1 VAGIRG
7 VIFDFGGVITENF
20 DPDTARA
27 YELELGLE
35 PDTLAAAIFD
45 CEPWLEVSQGRI
57 SEELYRERFGA
68 GLPRPVP
75 AERLA
80 ALWRFVFDLTGI
92 RPGARELIAAT
103 RARGFRVALLSNE
116 RLSLRATLERWD
128 LAPLFDC
135 IVISAEVGMRKPDPA
150 IYRHA
155 AEGLALPA
163 GTCVFIDDREGNVLA
178 AREVGMHALRFE
190 SLEQLR
196 PALDGLLS
204 QHPAC

>member
-1 VAGIRG
+1 VEGIRG
-7 VIFDFGGVITENF
+7 VIFDFGGVISENF
-20 DPDTARA
+20 DPVTARA
-27 YELELGLE
+27 HEQELGIEPNTLE
-35 PDTLAAAIFD
+35 AALFD

-57 SEELYRERFGA
+57 SEELYRARFGA
-68 GLPRPVP
+68 GLPRPVSP
-75 AERLA
+75 ERLA
-80 ALWRFVFDLTGI
+80 ALWKFVFELTGI
-92 RPGARELIAAT
+92 RPGVPELIAET
-103 RARGFRVALLSNE
+103 RARGLRVALLSNE
-116 RLSLRATLERWD
+116 RLSLRTTLERWH

-190 SLEQLR
+190 SLDQLR
-196 PALDGLLS
+196 AALDGLLS
-204 QHPAC
+204 QHAAC

>member
-1 VAGIRG
+1 VEGIRG
-7 VIFDFGGVITENF
+7 VIFDFGGVLSETF

-27 YELELGLE
+27 YEQELGLE
-35 PDTLAAAIFD
+35 PSTLEAALFD

-75 AERLA
+75 PERLA
-80 ALWRFVFDLTGI
+80 ALWKFVFELTGI
-92 RPGARELIAAT
+92 RAGMRELIAET

-116 RLSLRATLERWD
+116 RRSLRATLERWD

-135 IVISAEVGMRKPDPA
+135 IVISAEVGLRKPDPA
-150 IYRHA
+150 IFRHA
-155 AEGLALPA
+155 AQGLALPTE
-163 GTCVFIDDREGNVLA
+163 TCLFVDDREGNVLA

-190 SLEQLR
+190 SIEQLR

-204 QHPAC
+204 QRAAC

>member
-1 VAGIRG
+1 MEAIRG
-7 VIFDFGGVITENF
+7 VIFDFGGVLSENF
-20 DPDTARA
+20 DPDTARV
-27 YELELGLE
+27 YEQELGLE
-35 PDTLAAAIFD
+35 PNTLEAALFD

-57 SEELYRERFGA
+57 SEELYWERFGA

-75 AERLA
+75 PERLA
-80 ALWRFVFDLTGI
+80 ALWKFVFELTGI
-92 RPGARELIAAT
+92 RAGMRELIAQT

-128 LAPLFDC
+128 LVPLFDS
-135 IVISAEVGMRKPDPA
+135 IVISAEVGMRKPDLA
-150 IYRHA
+150 IFRRA

-204 QHPAC
+204 QRAAC

>member
-1 VAGIRG
+1 VDGIRG
-7 VIFDFGGVITENF
+7 VVFDFGGVLSENF
-20 DPDTARA
+20 DPGTARA

-57 SEELYRERFGA
+57 SEALYRERFGA
-68 GLPRPVP
+68 GLPHPVSP
-75 AERLA
+75 ERLA
-80 ALWRFVFDLTGI
+80 ALWKFVFELTGI
-92 RPGARELIAAT
+92 RAGMPELIAET

-116 RLSLRATLERWD
+116 RPSLRTTLERWD
-128 LAPLFDC
+128 LASLFDY

-150 IYRHA
+150 IYRRA

-163 GTCVFIDDREGNVLA
+163 ETCVFIDDREGNVLA

-190 SLEQLR
+190 SIEQLR

-204 QHPAC
+204 RHAAC